1 MAYVSPWHKNN
12 DGSSGAS
19 KDLNSDKGK
28 RNHNSDKGKG
38 INSTHRPDNESDDRA
53 VAVAMATVASCP
65 PTAKRPRPPLTPH
78 PAVEAATATVAS
90 CPQVAKRPRLPSTPH
105 PSTRPDNESDDRA
118 VAVAMATVA
127 SCPPTAKR
135 PRPPLTPHPAVEAAT
150 ATVASCP
157 QVAKRPR
164 LPSTPHPAT
173 RAALPPPQKNIHPPN
188 VSVFSGRVMLS
199 DEKENRLFEMKFL
212 LKAAMVTTAFKG
224 GGVYF
229 HHC

>member
-65 PTAKRPRPPLTPH
+65 PTAKRPRP
-78 PAVEAATATVAS
+78 S
-90 CPQVAKRPRLPSTPH
+90 
-105 PSTRPDNESDDRA
+105 
-118 VAVAMATVA
+118 
-127 SCPPTAKR
+127 
-135 PRPPLTPHPAVEAAT
+135 LTPHPAVEAAT